1 MSIRHF
7 SFASLL
13 AVALGAAACGA
24 SAPPTVQMTK
34 SQSAVRAAEE
44 VGAQDTPKAALHLKM
59 ARDHIKNAEA
69 LMVEEEYEDATLVLR
84 RAEADA
90 ELAIALSK
98 EEKARADAD
107 ALMRKVQELKR
118 DME

>member
-7 SFASLL
+7 CFASLL
-13 AVALGAAACGA
+13 AAAAAACGA
-24 SAPPTVQMTK
+24 AAPPQHQLTK

-44 VGAQDTPKAALHLKM
+44 VGAEDTPKAALHLKM

-69 LMVEEEYEDATLVLR
+69 LMVEEEFEDATLVLR

-90 ELAIALSK
+90 ELAIALAKADK
-98 EEKARADAD
+98 ERADAD
-107 ALMRKVQELKR
+107 AAMRKVQELKR
-118 DME
+118 EME

>member
-7 SFASLL
+7 HLASFF
-13 AVALGAAACGA
+13 AVALGAAACGGA
-24 SAPPTVQMTK
+24 APPQHQLTK

-44 VGAQDTPKAALHLKM
+44 VGAQDTPKAALHLNM

-69 LMVEEEYEDATLVLR
+69 LMVEEEFEDATLVLR

-90 ELAIALSK
+90 ELSIALAK
-98 EEKARADAD
+98 EDKARTDAES
-107 ALMRKVQELKR
+107 AMRKVQELKR
-118 DME
+118 EIE

>member
-1 MSIRHF
+1 MAIRHF
-7 SFASLL
+7 SLIPLL
-13 AVALGAAACGA
+13 AAALGAAACGA
-24 SAPPTVQMTK
+24 SAPPTHQLTK

-44 VGAQDTPKAALHLKM
+44 VGAPDTPKAALHLKM

-69 LMVEEEYEDATLVLR
+69 LMVEEEFEDATLVLR

-98 EEKARADAD
+98 EDKARGEAEGA
-107 ALMRKVQELKR
+107 MRKVQELKR
-118 DME
+118 DLE

>member
-7 SFASLL
+7 RLASLL

-24 SAPPTVQMTK
+24 SAPPTHQMTK

-44 VGAQDTPKAALHLKM
+44 VGAEDTPKAALHLKM

-69 LMVEEEYEDATLVLR
+69 LMVEEEFEDATLVLQ

-90 ELAIALSK
+90 ELSIALSK
-98 EEKARADAD
+98 EEKSRSDAE
-107 ALMRKVQELKR
+107 AAMRKVQELKR
-118 DME
+118 EIE